1 MMRTQFSVGDNLK
14 DEDDTSESEN
24 QSSSSDEVT
33 VTRSNVIDIVED
45 YEGHQLDTDT
55 YIYKEPEK
63 IVMVVGGSRLQ
74 IKKVI

>member
-1 MMRTQFSVGDNLK
+1 MRTQFSVGDNLK